1 VLKARLRR
9 GVKEWTTTI
18 KTKTVDTPSEG
29 VDLNEQ
35 DTSEEVVV
43 KTISTE
49 HLAEVVRSKNK
60 AELDRIFSEVADI
73 DIAEAAD
80 GLDVKDLIVLFRD
93 VNSQQTAP
101 LFDDLSQD
109 KKEELVRALTDKD
122 LVKLINEQAA
132 DDLADTVGDMPA
144 NLAIKVLHAADKDMR
159 ADINQILKYK
169 PIPPA
174 PS

>member
-1 VLKARLRR
+1 MDDNDREQKPL
-9 GVKEWTTTI
+9 
-18 KTKTVDTPSEG
+18 DTPSEG

-122 LVKLINEQAA
+122 LVKSSMSRRR
-132 DDLADTVGDMPA
+132 T
-144 NLAIKVLHAADKDMR
+144 
-159 ADINQILKYK
+159 IL
-169 PIPPA
+169 PIPSAICQPTS
-174 PS
+174 PSRSSMPPIRTCGPISTRS